1 MFVIYLSIRAIDL
14 RKGLRALFL
23 FQSLPTYFELFPRR
37 LPSLYKR
44 YLNENDRFFMELSP
58 NLQRSFG
65 SRIMNFLD
73 YKEFQT
79 REGLG
84 LTTEMKLVISS
95 AAVRITFGL
104 RNYEFSLF
112 HTIIIFP
119 DEYYSNY
126 SQQSVNGETS
136 AAGVIVF
143 SWNDLK
149 YGNSIPDDSINLGY
163 HEFAHALF
171 LEHLMEPYNN
181 SFKDHYREWLL
192 FVKNNDKLGE
202 SVDKHIFR
210 DYAATN
216 EMEFFAV
223 ALENFF
229 ERPDHFK
236 EGLPVLYVLMS
247 KMLNQDLASS

>member
-1 MFVIYLSIRAIDL
+1 MS
-14 RKGLRALFL
+14 K
-23 FQSLPTYFELFPRR
+23 
-37 LPSLYKR
+37 
-44 YLNENDRFFMELSP
+44 NDPFFMKLTP

-65 SRIMNFLD
+65 SRLMNFLD
-73 YKEFQT
+73 YKDFQT
-79 REGLG
+79 REGLR

-126 SQQSVNGETS
+126 SQQLVKGETS
-136 AAGVIVF
+136 ATGVIIF

-149 YGNSIPDDSINLGY
+149 YGNSIPNDSINLGY

-171 LEHLMEPYNN
+171 FEHLMEPYNN
-181 SFKDHYREWLL
+181 SFKDHYREWLR
-192 FVKNNDKLGE
+192 FVKYNHKLE
-202 SVDKHIFR
+202 EAVDKHIFR

-236 EGLPVLYVLMS
+236 EGLPQLYSLMS
-247 KMLNQDLASS
+247 EMLNQDLVSK